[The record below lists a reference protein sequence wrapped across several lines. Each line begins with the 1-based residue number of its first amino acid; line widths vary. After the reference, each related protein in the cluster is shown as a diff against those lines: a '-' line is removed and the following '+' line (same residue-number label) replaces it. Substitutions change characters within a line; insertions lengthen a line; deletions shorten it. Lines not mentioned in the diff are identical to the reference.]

1 MTGMSLKRSKS
12 IVNFNRLSTRFL
24 LTLTLISVIPLV
36 FAGLTMM
43 SVMRDSL
50 AAYIEE
56 QQREIARRAGNEIRL
71 FVKTPETILQILLES
86 QDIIEMNSFSQNLI
100 LNKVISANPIFNRLF
115 TIDSLGNE
123 ITTTDFTPYAGT
135 YRDQDFFR
143 RSIKNEFFFSNVKFN
158 QIQEPY
164 VLLSYPI
171 HRFDQTVGVL
181 AGEVDLKSIWD
192 LVDSLK
198 LGQHGSAFVVGS
210 EGELI
215 AHPDKKK
222 VLERQYVQKSLIQ
235 SIKGE
240 AVVSR
245 GFRSSEGER
254 YLGTFSYIPEIN
266 WVIVI
271 QIPEEEAYAVVSG
284 MLLQILIIVGVVI
297 AISILASYLLEKRIT
312 APINTLVEG
321 VKAYADGELKH
332 RMQINRYEEIAVL
345 ASEFNNMAEKL
356 DQSRIKLQR
365 IERLAAMSKFAS
377 LISHE
382 IRNPLNSMTINLR
395 ILEREME
402 KSKGSPE
409 IRRKYF
415 NILISEIQRMDHLI
429 SNFLMISRPPNF
441 NFVPTVIDE
450 ILNEVVFMHLE
461 KAKSQDVNIITQN
474 DQQEISA
481 IVDRDQIKQV
491 FHNIIINALEAM
503 PEGGKLHISSIKN
516 GAFCVIKFIDTGT
529 GIPKEKIQEIF
540 DYYFSL
546 KKTGTGLGLAIA
558 RQIIEAHEGTI
569 AAENNKKQGAVFIL
583 RIPLKRKRELQ
594 GNQS

>member
-1 MTGMSLKRSKS
+1 MNGMFLKKSRS

-50 AAYIEE
+50 AAYIEG
-56 QQREIARRAGNEIRL
+56 QHREIARRAGNEIRL
-71 FVKTPETILQILLES
+71 FIRTPETILQILLES
-86 QDIIEMNSFSQNLI
+86 QDVIEMNPFSQNLI
-100 LNKVISANPIFNRLF
+100 LNKVISANSIFNRLF
-115 TIDSLGNE
+115 TMDSLGNE
-123 ITTTDFTPYAGT
+123 ITTTDFKPYEGSYLT
-135 YRDQDFFR
+135 EDFFK
-143 RSIKNEFFFSNVKFN
+143 SAMKNEYFFSDVKFN
-158 QIQEPY
+158 TIQEPY
-164 VLLSYPI
+164 VLISYPI
-171 HRFDQTVGVL
+171 HKFDQTVGVL

-198 LGQHGSAFVVGS
+198 LGQQGSAFVIGS

-222 VLERQYVQKSLIQ
+222 VLDREIIDRSLFED
-235 SIKGE
+235 IKGDE
-240 AVVSR
+240 VVNLVFQSP
-245 GFRSSEGER
+245 EGER
-254 YLGTFSYIPEIN
+254 YLGTFAYIPEIK
-266 WVIVI
+266 WTIVI
-271 QIPEEEAYAVVSG
+271 QIPEDEAYAVVSG
-284 MLLQILIIVGVVI
+284 MLLQILVIIGVVI
-297 AISILASYLLEKRIT
+297 VISIMTSYLLEKRIT

-321 VKAYADGELKH
+321 VKAYAEGELQH
-332 RMQINRYEEIAVL
+332 RMKIDRYEEIAVL
-345 ASEFNNMAEKL
+345 AREFNNMAEKL
-356 DQSRIKLQR
+356 DQSRKKLQK

-382 IRNPLNSMTINLR
+382 IRNPLNSMTINMR

-402 KSKGSPE
+402 KTKGSPE

-441 NFVPTVIDE
+441 NFVPTFINE
-450 ILNEVVFMHLE
+450 ILNEVIFMHLE
-461 KAKSQDVNIITQN
+461 KAKSQDVKILTQN
-474 DQQEISA
+474 ENQEIPA

-503 PEGGKLHISSIKN
+503 PDGGILNISMANKTANCI
-516 GAFCVIKFIDTGT
+516 IKFSDTGT
-529 GIPKEKIQEIF
+529 GIPGEKIQEIF
-540 DYYFSL
+540 EYYFSL

-569 AAENNKKQGAVFIL
+569 TAENNKGKGALFIL
-583 RIPLKRKRELQ
+583 RIPLKRRRVVQENL
-594 GNQS
+594 S